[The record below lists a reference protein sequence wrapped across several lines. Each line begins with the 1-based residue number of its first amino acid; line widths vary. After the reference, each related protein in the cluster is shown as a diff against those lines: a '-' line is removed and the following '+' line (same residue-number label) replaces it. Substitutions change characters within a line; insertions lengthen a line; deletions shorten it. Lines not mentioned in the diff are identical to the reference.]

1 MDKTGLLTPQARA
14 ELIEFT
20 RDLVRI
26 ISLPGQEEEAIRF
39 IESRMHALGYEDIAI
54 DGMGNLVGRV
64 GDGETSILFDS
75 HVDTVAVNDEAEW
88 THPPFGA
95 EIDGGRLYGRGTVD
109 MKSGAAAS
117 IYAAALAN
125 GAGLTDG
132 KSVYVSCSV
141 LEEECDGENLKHML
155 SELDLH
161 PDYAVICEPSA
172 NRIAL
177 GHKGKAQL
185 SITARGASAHSSA
198 PEKGVNPLY
207 AMAEI
212 IKRIEAKSAEFTRDQ
227 PPKRTLAISRVASTS
242 ASINAIPSACEI
254 YLDRRMVPGETEADI
269 RGELDDLVAGQ
280 DATWGIGTLRRVSW
294 TGMQIE
300 YQPFHLAWRIEPDH
314 PLARASKAAYR
325 DWFRAEPDEFE
336 FWDFSTNA
344 VATVGRG
351 IPTIGFGPGDKKL
364 AHMIDEHCPLDQIED
379 ACGFYAALIGNL

>member
-1 MDKTGLLTPQARA
+1 MDKTRLLTPQMRA

-20 RDLVRI
+20 CDLVRI
-26 ISLPGQEEEAIRF
+26 KSFPGQEEEAIRF
-39 IESRMHALGYEDIAI
+39 IERRMHALGYEEVVI
-54 DGMGNLVGRV
+54 DAMGNLVGRV
-64 GDGETSILFDS
+64 GYGGDSILFDS

-88 THPPFGA
+88 IYPPFGA
-95 EIDGGRLYGRGTVD
+95 EIESGRLYGRGAVD

-117 IYAAALAN
+117 IYAAALAHR
-125 GAGLTDG
+125 AGLTAG
-132 KSVYVSCSV
+132 KTVYVSCSV

-155 SELDLH
+155 SQLDLH

-172 NRIAL
+172 NRVAL

-185 SITARGASAHSSA
+185 SIKTRGVSAHSSA
-198 PEKGVNPLY
+198 PEKGINPIY

-212 IKRIEAKSAEFTRDQ
+212 IKRVEAKSAEFTHDQ

-242 ASINAIPSACEI
+242 ASINAIPSECEI
-254 YLDRRMVPGETEADI
+254 YLDRRMIPGESEADI
-269 RGELDDLVAGQ
+269 HCELDELVAGH
-280 DATWGIGTLRRVSW
+280 DAAWEIGTLQRVSW

-314 PLARASKAAYR
+314 PLALASLTAYR
-325 DWFRAEPDEFE
+325 EWYGAEPGEFE

-351 IPTIGFGPGDKKL
+351 IPTIGFGPGNKKL
-364 AHMIDEHCPLDQIED
+364 AHMIDEHCPLDQIVD
-379 ACGFYAALIGNL
+379 ACGFYTALIGNL